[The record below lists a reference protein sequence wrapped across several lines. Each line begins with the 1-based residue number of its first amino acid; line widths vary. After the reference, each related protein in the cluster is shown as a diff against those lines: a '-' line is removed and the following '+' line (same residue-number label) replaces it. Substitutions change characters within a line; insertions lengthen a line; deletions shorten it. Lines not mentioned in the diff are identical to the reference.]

1 MICPLMTA
9 AFLINKKPT
18 EPVEGNHNEIIPQD
32 TIACLERD
40 CAVWSVTARR
50 CSLGLKI

>member
-9 AFLINKKPT
+9 AFLINKKPIEAT
-18 EPVEGNHNEIIPQD
+18 EGLNQIIPSD
-32 TIACLERD
+32 TIACLEKD
-40 CAVWSVTARR
+40 CAMWSVVNMR

>member
-9 AFLINKKPT
+9 AYLVNKGPT
-18 EPVEGNHNEIIPQD
+18 EPPKGEVIQIIPID
-32 TIACLERD
+32 TIACLEKD
-40 CAVWSVTARR
+40 CAMWSVVNMR

>member
-9 AFLINKKPT
+9 AYLVNKKPT
-18 EPVEGNHNEIIPQD
+18 ELIEEGDTQIIPQD
-32 TIACLERD
+32 TIACLEKD
-40 CAVWSVTARR
+40 CAMWSVVNMR

>member
-9 AFLINKKPT
+9 AYLVNKKPV
-18 EPVEGNHNEIIPQD
+18 EPTHGLNEITPTD
-32 TIACLERD
+32 TIACFEKD
-40 CAVWSVTARR
+40 CAMWSIVNMR

>member
-9 AFLINKKPT
+9 AYLVNKKPT
-18 EPVEGNHNEIIPQD
+18 EPTEGENEIIPQD
-32 TIACLERD
+32 TIACLEKD
-40 CAVWSVTARR
+40 CAMWSVVNMR